1 MFAELDLP
9 VPSMDSDEWRL
20 VQKIFDEL
28 VDLPPAAQ
36 LAKLQGYALSDDL
49 VGEVKALLAAS
60 GGEGIL
66 DHAIPPSAPDGTAY
80 SSLNKGD
87 HIGAFRICGLIGRGG
102 MGEVYEA
109 ERADADF
116 HQRVAIKL
124 LRPEAADHSRLFDSE
139 RRLLASLEH
148 PAIARLIDGG
158 TAPDGRAYMAMEFVE
173 GTPIDLACA
182 ANNAD
187 LAERL
192 RLFQSICDAVS
203 YAHARLVIHR
213 DLKPSNIMLDEAG
226 RVRLLDFGVARVI
239 DDGSISRAMTMAMVT
254 PDYASPEQLANGP
267 TTIATDIYSLGAVLY
282 QLLTGQ
288 GPWRG
293 AASSLPSLMQRVL
306 HDDPP
311 LPSKSVVAGHAVI
324 PSRIAGDLDAIVM
337 KAMRRAPENRYATI
351 AALSD
356 DISRFIE
363 LRPVIAREGS
373 VRYMAGR
380 FVRRY
385 RWAVAASAAAL
396 AALLI
401 GAGGIAWQARQT
413 AIERDVALAEAR
425 RSESIN
431 RMLTVMFRDTAESE
445 RGSDASVKQML
456 DHTAAQLVA
465 SVDRSAKS
473 ATLVT
478 SLSDLYV
485 NLEDN
490 VGADTLLRQALA
502 RGIGKDDPVSTAEIK
517 MRLASAAAGL
527 GKSDEMKPLLDD
539 AEAVFRR
546 DPDRF
551 RYEMVELTSAKAQLA
566 RRSGDTVEAIRLI
579 TAVLPDAERVYAE
592 NHRDLL
598 TMYNNLLVYMVE
610 ANQLDAMAAIFT
622 RADAALKRTGQE
634 ASMQGLGITQLKG
647 MRLLKMDRP
656 AQAQAIFADVATR
669 RRASFGKSA
678 GLAVDLLQWARA
690 KAALGQFADARNIL
704 GEARPIALEN
714 LGPSAVPSIV
724 IGIGLAEAMAETGD
738 AAGASRLLDE
748 MTPLVAAMPKAGPP
762 LGLLARCR
770 ALVLLKQGRVAAA
783 DAELTLAE
791 AIFKQIG
798 PAGESYLKGIPTMR
812 ARIAAAR

>member
-1 MFAELDLP
+1 MI
-9 VPSMDSDEWRL
+9 R
-20 VQKIFDEL
+20 
-28 VDLPPAAQ
+28 
-36 LAKLQGYALSDDL
+36 Y
-49 VGEVKALLAAS
+49 
-60 GGEGIL
+60 
-66 DHAIPPSAPDGTAY
+66 
-80 SSLNKGD
+80 
-87 HIGAFRICGLIGRGG
+87 
-102 MGEVYEA
+102 
-109 ERADADF
+109 
-116 HQRVAIKL
+116 QRQ
-124 LRPEAADHSRLFDSE
+124 RSR
-139 RRLLASLEH
+139 
-148 PAIARLIDGG
+148 
-158 TAPDGRAYMAMEFVE
+158 
-173 GTPIDLACA
+173 C
-182 ANNAD
+182 
-187 LAERL
+187 
-192 RLFQSICDAVS
+192 
-203 YAHARLVIHR
+203 
-213 DLKPSNIMLDEAG
+213 
-226 RVRLLDFGVARVI
+226 
-239 DDGSISRAMTMAMVT
+239 
-254 PDYASPEQLANGP
+254 
-267 TTIATDIYSLGAVLY
+267 
-282 QLLTGQ
+282 
-288 GPWRG
+288 
-293 AASSLPSLMQRVL
+293 
-306 HDDPP
+306 
-311 LPSKSVVAGHAVI
+311 
-324 PSRIAGDLDAIVM
+324 
-337 KAMRRAPENRYATI
+337 
-351 AALSD
+351 
-356 DISRFIE
+356 
-363 LRPVIAREGS
+363 
-373 VRYMAGR
+373 
-380 FVRRY
+380 
-385 RWAVAASAAAL
+385 
-396 AALLI
+396 
-401 GAGGIAWQARQT
+401 
-413 AIERDVALAEAR
+413 
-425 RSESIN
+425 
-431 RMLTVMFRDTAESE
+431 
-445 RGSDASVKQML
+445 
-456 DHTAAQLVA
+456 
-465 SVDRSAKS
+465 
-473 ATLVT
+473 
-478 SLSDLYV
+478 
-485 NLEDN
+485 
-490 VGADTLLRQALA
+490 
-502 RGIGKDDPVSTAEIK
+502 
-517 MRLASAAAGL
+517 AGL